1 MQQDLAAVRDRG
13 YALAVEE
20 QEIGLVAIAAPVR
33 SLDGE
38 VIAAVIVSGPTFR
51 IHDDSIPGIAERVMS
66 AAAEISER
74 NGYPKA
80 G

>member
-1 MQQDLAAVRDRG
+1 MEAELQAVRERG
-13 YALAVEE
+13 YARTLEE
-20 QEIGLVAIAAPVR
+20 QEIGLVAVAAPIR
-33 SLDGE
+33 ALDGR
-38 VIAAVIVSGPTFR
+38 VIAALAVSGPTFR
-51 IHDDSIPGIAERVMS
+51 LHEATIPGVAERLLA